1 MLIGILMSVKTVGR
15 APSPSP
21 PSSASTTTITRP
33 GLNFVVPFV
42 EKIFRRISV
51 QNRAVELQFQA
62 ITQDQANVYFTAM
75 MVYSVLNEDEETIK
89 NVAFKFV
96 SEKDFLTALVRS
108 VEGSTRGFVATMRQA
123 EILGLRGEIVD
134 EVKENLDVTLETW
147 GYHLIDLQLNDITF
161 DQAITTSMAQV
172 VASNNLKAAATNEGD
187 ALLIRKTKEAE
198 AEGTA
203 IRIAA
208 EAERTAAQLRGQG
221 VALFREEVARGLAQ
235 AAREM
240 EANNVDSSLIL
251 FSMWTE
257 SIRHV
262 AENGKGNVLFLD
274 GSPAGHGE
282 ADPRPDGPAAAAAC
296 KTRPDERQP
305 APSRLA
311 RQLRNW
317 CTTAT
322 PTPRHPAGAL
332 VHRPRRLRAGALA
345 DLRIHVGPR
354 RVRPPAAPTP
364 ATTSPRTSPAG
375 RSSSAATTT
384 AALRAFYNLCPHRAG
399 PIVWDGEGCS
409 SEPGVPLPRLGVQ
422 PRRHAAQ
429 RPRLRLRGARGRH
442 GPHADPGRLVAG
454 DGVRLPRPRGA
465 AAARV
470 AGHVPRRGRRRAA
483 RVVPLPQPQ
492 RPHTSPATGRRT
504 ATTSWR
510 ATTCPR
516 CIRR

>member
-1 MLIGILMSVKTVGR
+1 MNALQILGVVVAAIVVIGILTSIKTVGTGNV
-15 APSPSP
+15 AV
-21 PSSASTTTITRP
+21 TTVFGKYHSHQRP
-33 GLNFVVPFV
+33 GLNFLIPFV
-42 EKIFRRISV
+42 EKIFRRISM

-123 EILGLRGEIVD
+123 EILGLRGEIVE
-134 EVKENLDVTLETW
+134 EVKENLDETLETW

-240 EANNVDSSLIL
+240 EANNVDSALIL
-251 FSMWTE
+251 FCMWTE

-262 AENGKGNVLFLD
+262 AENGRGNVLFLD
-274 GSPAGHGE
+274 GSPQAW
-282 ADPRPDGPAAAAAC
+282 R
-296 KTRPDERQP
+296 
-305 APSRLA
+305 SRSV
-311 RQLRNW
+311 
-317 CTTAT
+317 T
-322 PTPRHPAGAL
+322 
-332 VHRPRRLRAGALA
+332 
-345 DLRIHVGPR
+345 
-354 RVRPPAAPTP
+354 
-364 ATTSPRTSPAG
+364 
-375 RSSSAATTT
+375 
-384 AALRAFYNLCPHRAG
+384 
-399 PIVWDGEGCS
+399 
-409 SEPGVPLPRLGVQ
+409 
-422 PRRHAAQ
+422 
-429 RPRLRLRGARGRH
+429 
-442 GPHADPGRLVAG
+442 
-454 DGVRLPRPRGA
+454 
-465 AAARV
+465 
-470 AGHVPRRGRRRAA
+470 
-483 RVVPLPQPQ
+483 
-492 RPHTSPATGRRT
+492 
-504 ATTSWR
+504 
-510 ATTCPR
+510 
-516 CIRR
+516 